1 MSGTDLPEY
10 TTARIARTIE
20 TERMMNMSDKRF
32 IRLLA
37 GVIVVCTLL
46 TFAHVGYAIH
56 LYRNCSMISFIA
68 NGR

>member
-1 MSGTDLPEY
+1 
-10 TTARIARTIE
+10 
-20 TERMMNMSDKRF
+20 MNMSDKRF

-37 GVIVVCTLL
+37 GVIAVCTLL